1 VQFRDLLSCS
11 FVSFIADDV
20 NQEDTKAHRE
30 FNPKRI
36 GTCRFS
42 IVDQTMSVG
51 ISRVGQIAI
60 NVHDLDRA
68 TAF

>member
-1 VQFRDLLSCS
+1 
-11 FVSFIADDV
+11 VSFIADDV
-20 NQEDTKAHRE
+20 TTEDTKAQRD
-30 FNPKRI
+30 FNAKAKRI
-36 GTCRFS
+36 GTCQFS

>member
-1 VQFRDLLSCS
+1 
-11 FVSFIADDV
+11 VSFIADDV
-20 NQEDTKAHRE
+20 TTEDTKAQRD
-30 FNPKRI
+30 FNAKRI
-36 GTCRFS
+36 GTCQFS